1 MSRCPRDRC
10 DHVTVSRTC
19 SSPSTSPAHRS
30 LVRNI
35 VTALSM
41 AMMYPSRGDPFKIK
55 YYFDTGMTQ
64 YCIVTTVSVSYC
76 HDRSC
81 CQTNISVDFPRLQMS
96 GHTAGD
102 KMQPQHFLSVCTH
115 LVHSTYNT
123 TTLHTLQIGSED
135 LSEGSS
141 GGGVLDWCLSS
152 FQCFRTWGLSFQS
165 TRALVLVIRI
175 YGRWRRGGEVML
187 AVCQHVDTV
196 IELTTKYRVTKL
208 SY

>member
-41 AMMYPSRGDPFKIK
+41 AMMDPSRGDPFKIK

-81 CQTNISVDFPRLQMS
+81 CQTNISVDSPWLLMS

-115 LVHSTYNT
+115 LVHTTYNT
-123 TTLHTLQIGSED
+123 TTLQHYNTTHTT
-135 LSEGSS
+135 
-141 GGGVLDWCLSS
+141 DW
-152 FQCFRTWGLSFQS
+152 
-165 TRALVLVIRI
+165 
-175 YGRWRRGGEVML
+175 RWRFVGGEQRRRSVGLVFVFISML
-187 AVCQHVDTV
+187 
-196 IELTTKYRVTKL
+196 
-208 SY
+208 